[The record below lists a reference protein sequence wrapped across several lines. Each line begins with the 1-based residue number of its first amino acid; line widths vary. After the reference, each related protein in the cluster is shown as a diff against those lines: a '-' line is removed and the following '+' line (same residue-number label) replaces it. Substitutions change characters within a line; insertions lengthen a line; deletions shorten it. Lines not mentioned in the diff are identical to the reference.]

1 MNRRGR
7 VPLVLAVTLT
17 LLAGCSPDEAETT
30 TTSASVTTSTE
41 PSPATTEPGPST
53 TSTVAVSTTSAAP
66 QGDTV
71 TVLLYPFGPMGPEW
85 TELVFPYGTLE
96 EELGTAPGGEGL
108 TLGPEYGTQLGD
120 GTWWFLDA
128 AKKRLAHFD
137 SAATFMDA
145 VAVPPEILVDGQYF
159 QFQNP
164 IGLNDGTVIASGFRG
179 EASTALLILSDQ
191 TTISETIIDASV
203 PWVTTDG
210 SLLYGFSFAD
220 DAPTSLDPATFE
232 VAPTEW
238 FLARDGSRYMVTVTD
253 TEVIVELP
261 DAGVTKTL
269 QLRFSEDPEVA
280 AGAGIEVETGADGS
294 LFILFYGAPIS
305 DEIFGIGSL
314 VRIRPDGF
322 VEEAMPIVDPFS
334 PADPGS
340 PSHLGVTPGTSSPW
354 LMVVAEDGVHVYLGE
369 GLGASGQ

>member
-1 MNRRGR
+1 
-7 VPLVLAVTLT
+7 
-17 LLAGCSPDEAETT
+17 
-30 TTSASVTTSTE
+30 
-41 PSPATTEPGPST
+41 
-53 TSTVAVSTTSAAP
+53 
-66 QGDTV
+66 
-71 TVLLYPFGPMGPEW
+71 
-85 TELVFPYGTLE
+85 
-96 EELGTAPGGEGL
+96 
-108 TLGPEYGTQLGD
+108 
-120 GTWWFLDA
+120 
-128 AKKRLAHFD
+128 
-137 SAATFMDA
+137 MDA

-210 SLLYGFSFAD
+210 SLLYGFSLAD
-220 DAPTSLDPATFE
+220 DAPTSLDPPTFE
-232 VAPTEW
+232 VTPTEW

>member
-1 MNRRGR
+1 MANADNEHTPGPARGS
-7 VPLVLAVTLT
+7 AGTLDRESRDRSDRGT
-17 LLAGCSPDEAETT
+17 LKTRPRDDDDPVDPDEYARLLDAYDSSFRNISEGE
-30 TTSASVTTSTE
+30 VVK
-41 PSPATTEPGPST
+41 G
-53 TSTVAVSTTSAAP
+53 
-66 QGDTV
+66 
-71 TVLLYPFGPMGPEW
+71 TVL
-85 TELVFPYGTLE
+85 
-96 EELGTAPGGEGL
+96 
-108 TLGPEYGTQLGD
+108 
-120 GTWWFLDA
+120 
-128 AKKRLAHFD
+128 
-137 SAATFMDA
+137 
-145 VAVPPEILVDGQYF
+145 
-159 QFQNP
+159 N
-164 IGLNDGTVIASGFRG
+164 
-179 EASTALLILSDQ
+179 
-191 TTISETIIDASV
+191 
-203 PWVTTDG
+203 
-210 SLLYGFSFAD
+210 
-220 DAPTSLDPATFE
+220 
-232 VAPTEW
+232 
-238 FLARDGSRYMVTVTD
+238 VTD